1 MIYLSENTHILLLFL
16 LLLIAL
22 IVYFKMNFQ
31 QIKAAEIDRLNLIV
45 TEIEAEKKT
54 SEQLKNLPQ
63 EIVSLKKGTQ
73 QKLQKIKIDILDIDF
88 TLSEIF

>member
-31 QIKAAEIDRLNLIV
+31 QIKAAEIDRLNLMKRKAGTAAFFV
-45 TEIEAEKKT
+45 SDFCRT
-54 SEQLKNLPQ
+54 SGGPL
-63 EIVSLKKGTQ
+63 SG
-73 QKLQKIKIDILDIDF
+73 LQ
-88 TLSEIF
+88 